1 MDIKWLA
8 KAVAD
13 LQSLRKYIA
22 KDNPSAAN
30 YIATRIHQA
39 VVHLQTH
46 PHMGKPG
53 RIPGTRELI
62 IAKTPFLIPYRIKD
76 NVIEILRVLHGR
88 MQWP

>member
-1 MDIKWLA
+1 MEIKWLA

-13 LQSLRKYIA
+13 LQSLRKFIA
-22 KDNPSAAN
+22 ADNPRAAN

-39 VVHLQTH
+39 VEHLQTH

-76 NVIEILRVLHGR
+76 NFIEILRVLHGR
-88 MQWP
+88 MQWL